1 MFDKIK
7 PRNFTCV
14 FVLRKVARTMD
25 YKEEIKKLID
35 TIESEKL
42 LEFIYKFIKDAS
54 VRWK

>member
-1 MFDKIK
+1 MCFCFAKGGSH
-7 PRNFTCV
+7 
-14 FVLRKVARTMD
+14 MD

>member
-1 MFDKIK
+1 
-7 PRNFTCV
+7 
-14 FVLRKVARTMD
+14 MD

-35 TIESEKL
+35 TIESKKL

>member
-1 MFDKIK
+1 MFFD
-7 PRNFTCV
+7 
-14 FVLRKVARTMD
+14 LRKVARTMD

-35 TIESEKL
+35 IIESEKL